1 MNTLHYDSL
10 LSAIYAKCCNQDQIV
25 ECRHA
30 GVFMESVVKLN
41 AVMLKVNLPKFVRLN
56 VVMVIVF

>member
-1 MNTLHYDSL
+1 M
-10 LSAIYAKCCNQDQIV
+10 LSAIYAKCCNQDQFVECLYV

-30 GVFMESVVKLN
+30 GVFMESVVLLN